1 MATRPDDSSPT
12 RWSLVNRLKDWDD
25 RESWKAFFDLYW
37 KLIYAVARQAGLT
50 DVEAQ
55 EVVQETVITV
65 AKKMSSFKADP
76 AFGSFKSWLL
86 QLTRRRIVDQLRKR
100 PPPGRFKDTPARP
113 DETVR
118 TATLE
123 RVPDPDSLRLEARW
137 DEEWQ
142 KNLVHAALERVK
154 RKVNPKQYQ
163 IFYLHVLKQFPA
175 AEVARTLGVNIA
187 VVYLAKHRVAAL
199 VKKEIKYL
207 ETRGL

>member
-1 MATRPDDSSPT
+1 MITRPDDSSPT

-65 AKKMSSFKADP
+65 AKKMSGFKADP

-100 PPPGRFKDTPARP
+100 PPPGRFKDTPARS
-113 DETVR
+113 DETAR

-142 KNLVHAALERVK
+142 KNLVDAALERVK
-154 RKVNPKQYQ
+154 RKVSPKQYQ
-163 IFYLHVLKQFPA
+163 IFYLHVLKRFPA

-187 VVYLAKHRVAAL
+187 QVYLAKHRVAAL

>member
-1 MATRPDDSSPT
+1 MTTLPDDSSPT

-25 RESWKAFFDLYW
+25 QESWKAFFDLYW
-37 KLIYAVARQAGLT
+37 KLIYAVARQAGLS

-65 AKKMSSFKADP
+65 AKKMSGFKADP
-76 AFGSFKSWLL
+76 AFGSFKGWLL

-100 PPPGRFKDTPARP
+100 PPPGRFKDPAVRS
-113 DETVR
+113 DETAR
-118 TATLE
+118 TATVE

-142 KNLVHAALERVK
+142 KNLVDAALERVK
-154 RKVNPKQYQ
+154 RKVNPNHYQ
-163 IFYLHVLKQFPA
+163 IFYLHVLKQLPA
-175 AEVARTLGVNIA
+175 AQVARTLGVNIA

-207 ETRGL
+207 ETCGV